1 MANPGKPGDAKL
13 RAYPVFDGTAAGP
26 PKPGAHS
33 MATVGSLR
41 RLMRAGVEYLP
52 KGHSLPEDVWRSR
65 HRALSYLLRAHV
77 VGIFVFSL
85 VRGFGVVH
93 SLVDASG
100 VAMFAILSASDGQRR
115 RVSSAMAALGLVVSS
130 AMIVHVS
137 GGVIEA
143 HFHFFVMVGL
153 LTLYQDWQP
162 FLLAVGFV
170 VVHHAVLGTLD
181 PSAVYNHPEA
191 VAQPF
196 KWALIH
202 GAFVLAASVASV
214 VAWRL
219 NEEQAFKDS
228 LTHLPNRRLFRDRV
242 GHALARAQRRPATSA
257 VLFVDLDKFKDVN
270 DSLGHPAGD
279 ELLTT
284 VAERLRAV
292 TRPGDT
298 VARLGGDEF
307 AILVEEIGTEDDGVR
322 LSERVLEALAVPFV
336 LRGKELTVGASIGI
350 AFSVP
355 GHTVDEL
362 LRNADVAMYTAK
374 EAGRG
379 RFALFVPDMHTA
391 VLRRIEMEN
400 YLRGAAAAGEFIL
413 HYQPIIALATGRLTG
428 FEALLR
434 WQHPTRGLLAPS
446 EFLGLVEETGAI
458 ATIGAWAL
466 GEACHQLRQWTD
478 RFPGSQPLTMSVN
491 LSPSQLFQPDIVD
504 IVTAALGRAGLDP
517 ASLILELT
525 EGVMIN
531 DGPVVAERLQC
542 LKALG
547 VQIAIDDFGTGYSS
561 LSYLRRLPID
571 ILKVDKTFI
580 DDIGAE
586 HRDSTVAR
594 AIIRLAQTMELSI
607 VAEGVEH
614 AEQVA
619 ELLRLGCDFAQGYWF
634 AKPLNVDGVE
644 AMLGFGALNDS
655 WRADVGP
662 RGGRPARWVV

>member
-1 MANPGKPGDAKL
+1 MAI
-13 RAYPVFDGTAAGP
+13 
-26 PKPGAHS
+26 
-33 MATVGSLR
+33 VGSVK
-41 RLMRAGVEYLP
+41 RLVRDSVEFLP
-52 KGHSLPEDVWRSR
+52 KGHSLPEDVWRVR

-77 VGIFVFSL
+77 VGIFAFAIF
-85 VRGFGVVH
+85 RGFGVVH
-93 SLVDASG
+93 SLVDTGA
-100 VAMFAILSASDGQRR
+100 VAMFAVLAAADGRHR
-115 RVSSAMAALGLVVSS
+115 RVSSAMTALGLVVSS
-130 AMIVHVS
+130 AMIVHLS

-143 HFHFFVMVGL
+143 HFHFFVMVGI

-162 FLLAVGFV
+162 FLLAIGFV

-191 VAQPF
+191 VAHPF

-202 GAFVLAASVASV
+202 GAFVLAASIASV

-257 VLFVDLDKFKDVN
+257 ALFVDLDKFKDVN

-279 ELLTT
+279 QLLTT

-292 TRPGDT
+292 VRPGDT

-307 AILVEEIGTEDDGVR
+307 AVLVEDIAGEDDAVGMAER
-322 LSERVLEALAVPFV
+322 LLAALAAPFV
-336 LRGKELTVGASIGI
+336 LRGKELTIGASIGI
-350 AFSVP
+350 ALSIP
-355 GHTVDEL
+355 GDTVDEL
-362 LRNADVAMYTAK
+362 LRNADVAMYAAK
-374 EAGRG
+374 GAGRG
-379 RFALFVPDMHTA
+379 RFVVFEPDMHSA
-391 VLRRIEMEN
+391 VLRRIEMEA
-400 YLRGAAAAGEFIL
+400 YLRRAADAGEFIL
-413 HYQPIIALATGRLTG
+413 HYQPIIALGTGRLTG

-434 WQHPTRGLLAPS
+434 WQHPVHGLRGPGA
-446 EFLGLVEETGAI
+446 FLPHAEHTALMRPLTLHVLDSALGT
-458 ATIGAWAL
+458 WAL
-466 GEACHQLRQWTD
+466 GEACRQSRQWMD

-504 IVTAALGRAGLDP
+504 IVTAALDRTGLDP
-517 ASLILELT
+517 GNLILELT
-525 EGVMIN
+525 EGVMVN
-531 DGPVVAERLQC
+531 HGPVVADRLNY

-561 LSYLRRLPID
+561 LSYLHRLPID

-580 DDIGAE
+580 DDIAAE
-586 HRDSTVAR
+586 ERDSTVAR
-594 AIIRLAQTMELSI
+594 AIISLAQTMELAI

-614 AEQVA
+614 PGQVA
-619 ELLRLGCDFAQGYWF
+619 ELRELGCDFAQGYWF

-644 AMLGFGALNDS
+644 AMLGIATLNDF
-655 WRADVGP
+655 WLGHAAGLETT
-662 RGGRPARWVV
+662 GPARTAAHQ

>member
-1 MANPGKPGDAKL
+1 MAI
-13 RAYPVFDGTAAGP
+13 VE
-26 PKPGAHS
+26 
-33 MATVGSLR
+33 SLR
-41 RLMRAGVEYLP
+41 RLVRAGVEYLP

-77 VGIFVFSL
+77 VGIFVFAL
-85 VRGFGVVH
+85 ARGFGVVH

-100 VAMFAILSASDGQRR
+100 VAMFAILSASDGRRR

-130 AMIVHVS
+130 AMIVHIS
-137 GGVIEA
+137 GGLIEA

-191 VAQPF
+191 VAHPF

-202 GAFVLAASVASV
+202 GAFVLAASAASV

-307 AILVEEIGTEDDGVR
+307 AILVEDIGAEDDAVG

-374 EAGRG
+374 GAGRG

-400 YLRGAAAAGEFIL
+400 YLRGAADAGEFIL
-413 HYQPIIALATGRLTG
+413 HYQPIIALATGRLIG

-458 ATIGAWAL
+458 TTIGAWAL
-466 GEACHQLRQWTD
+466 GEACHQARQWMD

-525 EGVMIN
+525 EGVMID
-531 DGPVVAERLQC
+531 DGPIVAERLQC

-586 HRDSTVAR
+586 HGDSTVAR
-594 AIIRLAQTMELSI
+594 AIIRLAQTMELAI

-614 AEQVA
+614 AEQAA
-619 ELLRLGCDFAQGYWF
+619 ELRQLGCDFAQGYWF

-662 RGGRPARWVV
+662 RAGRPARW

>member
-1 MANPGKPGDAKL
+1 MAI
-13 RAYPVFDGTAAGP
+13 
-26 PKPGAHS
+26 
-33 MATVGSLR
+33 VGSVK
-41 RLMRAGVEYLP
+41 RLVRDSVEFLP
-52 KGHSLPEDVWRSR
+52 KGHSLPEDVWRVR

-77 VGIFVFSL
+77 VGIFAFAIF
-85 VRGFGVVH
+85 RGFGVVH
-93 SLVDASG
+93 SLVDTGA
-100 VAMFAILSASDGQRR
+100 VAMFAVLAAADGRHR
-115 RVSSAMAALGLVVSS
+115 RVSSAMTALGLVVSS
-130 AMIVHVS
+130 AMIVHLS

-143 HFHFFVMVGL
+143 HFHFFVMVGI

-162 FLLAVGFV
+162 FLLAIGFV

-191 VAQPF
+191 VAHPF

-202 GAFVLAASVASV
+202 GAFVLAASIASV

-257 VLFVDLDKFKDVN
+257 ALFVDLDKFKDVN

-279 ELLTT
+279 QLLTT

-292 TRPGDT
+292 VRPGDT

-307 AILVEEIGTEDDGVR
+307 AVLVEDIAGEDDAVGMAER
-322 LSERVLEALAVPFV
+322 LLAALAAPFV
-336 LRGKELTVGASIGI
+336 LRGKELTIGASIGI
-350 AFSVP
+350 ALSIP
-355 GHTVDEL
+355 GDTVDEL
-362 LRNADVAMYTAK
+362 LRNADVAMYAAK
-374 EAGRG
+374 GAGRG
-379 RFALFVPDMHTA
+379 RFVVFEPDMHSA
-391 VLRRIEMEN
+391 VLRRIEMEA
-400 YLRGAAAAGEFIL
+400 YLRRAADAGEFIL
-413 HYQPIIALATGRLTG
+413 HYQPIIALGTGRLTG

-434 WQHPTRGLLAPS
+434 WQHPTRGLLSPG
-446 EFLGLVEETGAI
+446 EFLDLVEETGAI
-458 ATIGAWAL
+458 TTIGTWAL
-466 GEACHQLRQWTD
+466 GEACRQSRQWMD

-504 IVTAALGRAGLDP
+504 IVTAALDRTGLDP
-517 ASLILELT
+517 GNLILELT
-525 EGVMIN
+525 EGVMVN
-531 DGPVVAERLQC
+531 HGPVVADRLNY

-561 LSYLRRLPID
+561 LSYLHRLPID

-580 DDIGAE
+580 DDIAAE
-586 HRDSTVAR
+586 ERDSTVAR
-594 AIIRLAQTMELSI
+594 AIISLAQTMELAI

-614 AEQVA
+614 PGQVA
-619 ELLRLGCDFAQGYWF
+619 ELRELGCDFAQGYWF

-644 AMLGFGALNDS
+644 AMLGIATLNDF
-655 WRADVGP
+655 WLGHAAGLETT
-662 RGGRPARWVV
+662 GPARTAAHQ